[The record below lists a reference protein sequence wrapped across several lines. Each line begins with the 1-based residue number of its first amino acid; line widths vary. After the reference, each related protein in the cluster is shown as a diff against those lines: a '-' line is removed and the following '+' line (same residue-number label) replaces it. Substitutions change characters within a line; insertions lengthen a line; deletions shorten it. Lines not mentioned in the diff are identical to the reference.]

1 MSFNTNFAPRAD
13 TSLAPNTSR
22 PLILIADDYEENRR
36 LLLYYLRDLY
46 NAVQAA
52 TGEEAVR
59 LYQERQPALVLMDL
73 SFGEGMN
80 GIDAATAIKAAGGT
94 APIVAL
100 TAYNQEEERQR
111 CKEAGFADFLAK
123 PVPKQKLRDTIAR
136 LLGTAKPKEEK
147 PEPAMFVSRRRRA

>member
-1 MSFNTNFAPRAD
+1 MSFSTRFAPYAD
-13 TSLAPNTSR
+13 AEPSTGR

-36 LLLYYLRDLY
+36 LLLYYLRDRY

-52 TGEEAVR
+52 TGEEAVAV
-59 LYQERQPALVLMDL
+59 YAERQPALVLMDL

-80 GIDAATAIKAAGGT
+80 GIDAATAIQTAGGT

-111 CKEAGFADFLAK
+111 CKDAGFAAFLAK
-123 PVPKQKLRDTIAR
+123 PVPKEKLRETIAV
-136 LLGTAKPKEEK
+136 LLGEAEKAEE
-147 PEPAMFVSRRRRA
+147 PEPALYVSRRRRA

>member
-13 TSLAPNTSR
+13 TTIAPNTSR

-59 LYQERQPALVLMDL
+59 IYEERQPALVLMDL

-80 GIDAATAIKAAGGT
+80 GIDAAKAIKAAGGT

-100 TAYNQEEERQR
+100 TAYNQQEERQR
-111 CKEAGFADFLAK
+111 CKAAGFADFLAK

-136 LLGTAKPKEEK
+136 LLGTAEPEEKK
-147 PEPAMFVSRRRRA
+147 PEPALYVSRRRRA